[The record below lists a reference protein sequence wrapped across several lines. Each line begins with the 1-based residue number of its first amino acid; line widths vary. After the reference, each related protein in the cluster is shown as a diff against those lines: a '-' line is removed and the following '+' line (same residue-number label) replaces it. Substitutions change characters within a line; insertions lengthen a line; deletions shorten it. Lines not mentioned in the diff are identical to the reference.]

1 MEEIWKDIPDFEGLY
16 QVSNLGNVRVLDR
29 YVNSAIRNNDKVK
42 RKGKILKQYNKRG
55 YLQVSLI
62 KNHKRYYF
70 SVHRLVAMAFLPN
83 PDNLPQVNHING
95 IKTDNNIN
103 NLEWATAKENT
114 IHAVKTGLMV
124 NKGRS
129 VVQKDM
135 QGNII
140 GIYKSCREA
149 STKFNPKNNSS
160 VWRVCAG
167 EMKTYMGYLWEFE
180 KSEGG
185 ESCR

>member
-1 MEEIWKDIPDFEGLY
+1 MEEYIEFTPNYGVNKNGEIK
-16 QVSNLGNVRVLDR
+16 NLKTGRVLKFT
-29 YVNSAIRNNDKVK
+29 VSHS
-42 RKGKILKQYNKRG
+42 G
-55 YLQVSLI
+55 YLKTNVMVNGKL
-62 KNHKRYYF
+62 KTVF
-70 SVHRLVAMAFLPN
+70 PHRLVAMAFLPN

>member
-83 PDNLPQVNHING
+83 PDNLPQVNHKDENPL
-95 IKTDNNIN
+95 NNN
-103 NLEWATAKENT
+103 LFNLEWCTAKYNCNYGNRNSKIYNRT
-114 IHAVKTGLMV
+114 SFRKGHIPW
-124 NKGRS
+124 NKG
-129 VVQKDM
+129 K
-135 QGNII
+135 
-140 GIYKSCREA
+140 KL
-149 STKFNPKNNSS
+149 K
-160 VWRVCAG
+160 
-167 EMKTYMGYLWEFE
+167 
-180 KSEGG
+180 
-185 ESCR
+185 